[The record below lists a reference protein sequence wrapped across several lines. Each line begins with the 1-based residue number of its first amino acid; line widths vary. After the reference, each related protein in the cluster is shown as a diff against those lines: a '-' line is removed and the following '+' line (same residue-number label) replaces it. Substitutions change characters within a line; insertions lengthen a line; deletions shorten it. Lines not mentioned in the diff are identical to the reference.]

1 MFDLWWFFVFFIRF
15 VCDSLGPSVDVHTF
29 TLGRG
34 QVGSELSHFDSFWDG
49 AGLNPTIFGGDK
61 HQQIPAILGE
71 FRGFSPIAIWEW
83 ISSMWK
89 NMTCHVL
96 VKVSAISLP
105 REVAPVKRFRRSA
118 WWHKPQR
125 KSTTLWTGFDVDVR
139 IGWRL
144 GLWYK
149 KHYIIY
155 AHVSSCGVIGK
166 YHGFLECVSLKNQL
180 SEWSDMM
187 KNVWP

>member
-1 MFDLWWFFVFFIRF
+1 MFDLWWFLFFFNKICVRFSTQCWCPHFHTWTWPSWIR
-15 VCDSLGPSVDVHTF
+15 T
-29 TLGRG
+29 
-34 QVGSELSHFDSFWDG
+34 QSFWLILRWG
-49 AGLNPTIFGGDK
+49 GVKSHHIFWGDE

-71 FRGFSPIAIWEW
+71 FPGFSPIATWKW

-105 REVAPVKRFRRSA
+105 REVAPVKRFRILRLMTQATAQEHHLVDRIWCGCQNWLKA
-118 WWHKPQR
+118 W
-125 KSTTLWTGFDVDVR
+125 FM
-139 IGWRL
+139 I
-144 GLWYK
+144 K

-155 AHVSSCGVIGK
+155 ANMSTCGVIGK
-166 YHGFLECVSLKNQL
+166 YHGFFECVSLRNQL

>member
-1 MFDLWWFFVFFIRF
+1 MGLNDVWSLMIFGSFLNLCAILDPVLISTLSHLDLAKL
-15 VCDSLGPSVDVHTF
+15 DQNSVILTHF
-29 TLGRG
+29 EMGRG
-34 QVGSELSHFDSFWDG
+34 KI
-49 AGLNPTIFGGDK
+49 PPYFGGMNINK
-61 HQQIPAILGE
+61 SQRFWENFP
-71 FRGFSPIAIWEW
+71 GFSPIAIWEW

-144 GLWYK
+144 GLW
-149 KHYIIY
+149 
-155 AHVSSCGVIGK
+155 
-166 YHGFLECVSLKNQL
+166 
-180 SEWSDMM
+180 
-187 KNVWP
+187 